1 MMSRLQ
7 GAYSL
12 TVLTD
17 SGVIGIRDPLGV
29 RPLCL
34 GKIDNGY
41 IIASESCA
49 IDHIGGEYIR
59 EIEAGEAVFITENEY
74 KTIYKKETKK

>member
-1 MMSRLQ
+1 MNRLQ

-17 SGVIGIRDPLGV
+17 SGVLGIRDPLGV

-41 IIASESCA
+41 ILASESCA

-59 EIEAGEAVFITENEY
+59 ELDPGEAVLITKNE
-74 KTIYKKETKK
+74 